1 MKNKI
6 YKFITILL
14 ELGKIKI
21 TFPVAATTFLGY
33 FLKTTAFDVSL
44 LLTTVGLF
52 FIASASAAL
61 NHVQDQ
67 DIDAMMIRTQDRPL
81 PKARISENAVLGLIV
96 VWFSLGSILLYFGAN
111 LTAVI
116 LGWFALFW
124 YNAVYTP
131 LKRATALAV
140 VPGALIGAVPPI
152 VGWVGAGGQWYE
164 KHALLLGAFMF
175 LWQIPHFWM
184 LLVQKT
190 SDFQRAGLPIIT
202 ARFSPKVVHGFILT
216 GIALML
222 CAAIAFPV
230 FELMALGGGEIV
242 IYILCISLVVYYGI
256 IQETQGLDF
265 KEKKPFVAINIFA
278 LGLLLTIF
286 FDALIA

>member
-1 MKNKI
+1 MKNKA
-6 YKFITILL
+6 YKFIAILL

-21 TFPVAATTFLGY
+21 TLPVAATTFLGY
-33 FLKTTAFDVSL
+33 FLKTATFDAGL

-52 FIASASAAL
+52 FIACASAAL

-67 DIDAMMIRTQDRPL
+67 DIDSIMIRTQDRPL

-96 VWFSLGSILLYFGAN
+96 VWFSSGSILLYSGAN

-124 YNAVYTP
+124 YNVVYTP
-131 LKRATALAV
+131 LKRMTPLAV
-140 VPGALIGAVPPI
+140 VPGALIGAVSPI

-164 KHALLLGAFMF
+164 KHALLIGIFMF

-230 FELMALGGGEIV
+230 FELMRFYYGEMM
-242 IYILCISLVVYYGI
+242 IYLLCLLLAGYYGI
-256 IQETQGLDF
+256 IQKIHGLNF